1 MISATDFLNTQEK
14 KPSVLVP
21 SYMPAEFW
29 VMLTTH
35 IMVKYTPIITAC
47 RDHRMKVAGT
57 SRTHTG
63 YSVYVVWYISKV
75 KKKKKKSWVIGSYR
89 D

>member
-1 MISATDFLNTQEK
+1 
-14 KPSVLVP
+14 
-21 SYMPAEFW
+21 MPAEFW

-75 KKKKKKSWVIGSYR
+75 KKKKKKKLGYR
-89 D
+89 KLQRLKKQS